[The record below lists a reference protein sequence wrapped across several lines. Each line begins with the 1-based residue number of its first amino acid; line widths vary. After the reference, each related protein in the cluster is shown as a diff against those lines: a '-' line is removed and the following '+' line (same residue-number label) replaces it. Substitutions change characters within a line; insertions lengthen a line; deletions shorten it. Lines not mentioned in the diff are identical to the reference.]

1 MNTVFLLLILGA
13 IQGFFLTALLAR
25 KQGNRRGN
33 SILALLMLVYSLY
46 LLESAFYQIPYTSFL
61 PVILTIGI
69 GLVFLFGPLHYIYA
83 QFIINPYYKFRP
95 VHWLHFLPFTL
106 VKIYFYA
113 GFLKSGAPMRQFAK
127 TPDIYYNPFLL
138 EFINITKIFIGIAYM
153 IFTLLLLKKY
163 ARRIR
168 EQFSAIDKIS
178 LNWLRNITYLTLVV
192 WLIALFTNIHPLM
205 KGLNLIYSDY
215 IIISVALT
223 LLIYTMGYLG
233 LIKPEIFSYVES
245 IKKQSPREIKEDIIL
260 NTSSAKYAKTRLQE
274 DKAEFYL
281 QKLQTLMD
289 EERPYLRP
297 NITLKDLAEK
307 MRIAEYHLSQ
317 IINEKLGQNFFNFI
331 NSYRVEEV
339 KQRMNDPMYSHI
351 SLLGIAFDS
360 GFNSKSSFNS
370 IFKKFTQMTPSEYVG
385 RLKQVA

>member
-13 IQGFFLTALLAR
+13 MQGFFLMVLLAR
-25 KQGNRRGN
+25 KQGNRKGN
-33 SILALLMLVYSLY
+33 RILALLMLVYSLY
-46 LLESAFYQIPYTSFL
+46 LLESAFFQIPYTPFL
-61 PVILTIGI
+61 PVVMTIGI

-83 QFIINPYYKFRP
+83 QFIINPYYKFRLI
-95 VHWLHFLPFTL
+95 HWLHFFPFIL

-113 GFLKSGAPMRQFAK
+113 GFLKSGVSMRQFSDN
-127 TPDIYYNPFLL
+127 PDLYYNPFLL
-138 EFINITKIFIGIAYM
+138 NLINLTKIFIGITYM

-178 LNWLRNITYLTLVV
+178 LNWLRNITFLTLAV
-192 WLIALFTNIHPLM
+192 WLIALFTNFNPLM
-205 KGLNLIYSDY
+205 NGLNLIYRDY
-215 IIISVALT
+215 IIISIALT
-223 LLIYTMGYLG
+223 VLIYTMGYLG
-233 LIKPEIFSYVES
+233 LVKPEIFSYVES
-245 IKKQSPREIKEDIIL
+245 IKKQSPQETKEDIIL

-281 QKLQTLMD
+281 HKLQNLMRA
-289 EERPYLRP
+289 EKPYIRP
-297 NITLKDLAEK
+297 NITLKDLAQK
-307 MRIAEYHLSQ
+307 LNIPEYHLSQ

-339 KQRMNDPMYSHI
+339 KQRMSDPRYAHI

-370 IFKKFTQMTPSEYVG
+370 IFKRFTQMTPSEYAG
-385 RLKQVA
+385 QQKQVA